1 MWIGDDA
8 AVLRLPARGQALLL
22 ATDAVVA
29 GVHADLE
36 LVGLDDFGWKS
47 LAAAVSDI
55 AAMGGVPGHCLVSVL
70 GPPDTDL
77 DQLYR
82 GLSAAAKRWAC
93 PIVGGDLVNA
103 PTLAVSVA
111 VTGWVPSGCRAVL
124 RSGARPGD
132 LIFVTGS
139 LGASAAG
146 LAILRDASPDPAS
159 PDPVGERLVV
169 SHRRPLA
176 RVAEGLAASAGGATA
191 MIDVSDGLAT
201 DLAHLASASG
211 VGFSLNDVPVA
222 EGASLADALG
232 GGEDYE
238 LIFAAPDEGAV
249 MAAFAATESG
259 APRLIGRCTSDP
271 SERLL
276 RGEQLGRL
284 GWEHEWG

>member
-1 MWIGDDA
+1 MSETPPPEGEVWIGDDA

-159 PDPVGERLVV
+159 PDP
-169 SHRRPLA
+169 
-176 RVAEGLAASAGGATA
+176 ASP
-191 MIDVSDGLAT
+191 DP
-201 DLAHLASASG
+201 AS
-211 VGFSLNDVPVA
+211 
-222 EGASLADALG
+222 
-232 GGEDYE
+232 
-238 LIFAAPDEGAV
+238 PD
-249 MAAFAATESG
+249 
-259 APRLIGRCTSDP
+259 P
-271 SERLL
+271 
-276 RGEQLGRL
+276 
-284 GWEHEWG
+284 